1 MKRLWIFILMAFLI
15 QSVYALK
22 PKKKYDFKPES
33 YGMIYKEFK
42 ATTSDNF
49 KINVWFFPAQ
59 DSILFKYFKNPIKR
73 DYKTIDNK
81 KRPTII
87 VCPQDAGNMD
97 GMDQYARIMCPKGY
111 NVVTFDWRG
120 FGGSDKWPINEDYLC
135 YTEFFMDIDAVVD
148 KIKLLEEVDTS
159 KIGICGYSMPAFQSF
174 PVFQKRSDIKCY
186 VGGALSAD
194 LDTIVGYWAKHN
206 KKVIIPKDYT
216 KDLYPENIADKITKP
231 CLLIVGELDE
241 ITPAKMVVQDIYN
254 KLKGEKEIWIIKGVG
269 HGAQF
274 YDKDSFRNYVNRMVV
289 FYDKYLK

>member
-1 MKRLWIFILMAFLI
+1 MKRLWIFIILVFLMH
-15 QSVYALK
+15 SVFALK
-22 PKKKYDFKPES
+22 PVKKYDFKPENF
-33 YGMIYKEFK
+33 GMIYKEFK
-42 ATTSDNF
+42 ATTSDNY

-59 DSILFKYFKNPIKR
+59 DSVPLKYVKNASKQP
-73 DYKTIDNK
+73 YKTLDNK

-87 VCPQDAGNMD
+87 VCPPDADNMAR
-97 GMDQYARIMCPKGY
+97 MFQYAGIMCPKGY

-120 FGGSDKWPINEDYLC
+120 FGGSDKWPINKNYLC

-174 PVFQKRSDIKCY
+174 PVFQRRRDLKCY
-186 VGGALSAD
+186 IGGALSAD
-194 LDTIVGYWAKHN
+194 LDTIVGYWVKHGRPT
-206 KKVIIPKDYT
+206 IIPKDYT
-216 KDLYPENIADKITKP
+216 KDFYPMNVADKITKP

-241 ITPAKMVVQDIYN
+241 ITPAKMVEQDVYN

-269 HGAQF
+269 HGAQW
-274 YDKDSFRNYVNRMVV
+274 YNKDSFHNYVNRMVV